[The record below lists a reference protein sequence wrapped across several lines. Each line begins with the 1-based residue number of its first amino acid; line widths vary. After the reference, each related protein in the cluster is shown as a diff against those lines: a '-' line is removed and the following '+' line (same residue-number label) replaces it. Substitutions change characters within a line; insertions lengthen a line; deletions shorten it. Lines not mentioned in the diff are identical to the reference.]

1 MADHNFKWLIMQDV
15 PVFEAKTRLSEL
27 LARAQQG
34 ETVTITRHGKP
45 MARLVAA
52 EPVAPY
58 GSGVGDESRESQEVA
73 TAFEELARLRV
84 GLRLGSPVREAI
96 EAGRD

>member
-1 MADHNFKWLIMQDV
+1 MSEI

-34 ETVTITRHGKP
+34 ETLTITRHGKP

-52 EPVAPY
+52 EQGASY
-58 GSGVGDESRESQEVA
+58 GAGAEAGSAEVA
-73 TAFEELARLRV
+73 AAFEELARLRV
-84 GLRLGSPVREAI
+84 GLRLGGPLREAI

>member
-1 MADHNFKWLIMQDV
+1 MSDV

-52 EPVAPY
+52 EQAASYGAGAEEEPCSVA
-58 GSGVGDESRESQEVA
+58 A
-73 TAFEELARLRV
+73 AFEELAKLRV
-84 GLRLGSPVREAI
+84 GLRLAGPVREAI

>member
-1 MADHNFKWLIMQDV
+1 MSEI

-34 ETVTITRHGKP
+34 ETLTITRHGKP
-45 MARLVAA
+45 MARLVPA
-52 EPVAPY
+52 EQ
-58 GSGVGDESRESQEVA
+58 GTSSGAGAEAESAEVA
-73 TAFEELARLRV
+73 AAFKELARLRV
-84 GLRLGSPVREAI
+84 GLRLGGPLREAI

>member
-1 MADHNFKWLIMQDV
+1 MSDI

-52 EPVAPY
+52 EPAAPY
-58 GSGVGDESRESQEVA
+58 GAGVGVGDQSHESQEVA

-84 GLRLGSPVREAI
+84 GLRLGCPVREAI

>member
-1 MADHNFKWLIMQDV
+1 MSDI

-52 EPVAPY
+52 EPAALY
-58 GSGVGDESRESQEVA
+58 GTGAEDELSEVA
-73 TAFEELARLRV
+73 AVFEELAKLRV
-84 GLRLGSPVREAI
+84 GLRLGGPVREAI

>member
-1 MADHNFKWLIMQDV
+1 MSDI
-15 PVFEAKTRLSEL
+15 PVYEAKTRLSEL

-52 EPVAPY
+52 EHAALY
-58 GSGVGDESRESQEVA
+58 GTGSEDESGEVA
-73 TAFEELARLRV
+73 AVFEELAKLRV
-84 GLRLGSPVREAI
+84 GLRLGGPVREAI

>member
-1 MADHNFKWLIMQDV
+1 MPDI
-15 PVFEAKTRLSEL
+15 PVYEAKTRLSEL

-34 ETVTITRHGKP
+34 ETLTITRHGKP

-52 EPVAPY
+52 EPAVSY
-58 GSGVGDESRESQEVA
+58 GAGVGVESHESQEVA
-73 TAFEELARLRV
+73 AAFEELTRLRA
-84 GLRLGSPVREAI
+84 GLRLGGPLREAI

>member
-1 MADHNFKWLIMQDV
+1 MSEI

-34 ETVTITRHGKP
+34 ETLTITRHGKP

-52 EPVAPY
+52 EQGASY
-58 GSGVGDESRESQEVA
+58 GAGAGAESTEVCA
-73 TAFEELARLRV
+73 AFEELARLRV
-84 GLRLGSPVREAI
+84 GLRLGGPLREAI